1 MLGPQNMHLDIKDDK
16 LQKIKDGHF
25 DERFV
30 TIEIPHD
37 LVDQKKFASLES
49 LLDYIRNYSTRNMF
63 IVS

>member
-1 MLGPQNMHLDIKDDK
+1 MLGPQNMHLDVKDDK

-30 TIEIPHD
+30 TIEIPPD

-49 LLDYIRNYSTRNMF
+49 LLDYLKNYSTVDYF
-63 IVS
+63 